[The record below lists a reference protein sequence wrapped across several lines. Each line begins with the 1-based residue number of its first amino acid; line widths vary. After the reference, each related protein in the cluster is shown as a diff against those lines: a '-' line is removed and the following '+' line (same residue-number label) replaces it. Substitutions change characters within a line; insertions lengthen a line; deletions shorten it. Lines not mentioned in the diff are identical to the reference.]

1 MLSRHLPED
10 VVTEILSTLPVK
22 SLMRFKSVSKA
33 WYALIR
39 NPHFITKH
47 HTCAIS
53 DHNRNHCR
61 RVILERYRAIDT
73 PRFSMHSND
82 TLEFSGDI
90 HLIPQLFSE
99 DINPVLFIGSCN
111 GIVCV
116 VGISAE
122 RFHGGPDP
130 DRAWEIGLWNPATR
144 ESKRLPFVPR
154 PPDFVPL
161 PLDICF
167 TSYKFGF
174 GIDLN
179 TNDFKVVK
187 ITCFYS
193 PRHYQVELYNLTTD
207 SWRVIDASLNSADF
221 IKTSNF
227 PSYLNGFCYWL
238 NFPRRCDREH
248 NLLLSFDM
256 SNEMFREIMLPDD
269 DVGSLADIAIIN
281 DSVAVIFPTYSNSS
295 RNDVGISMEYEIWV
309 MNESIVEC
317 SWTKLFTIA
326 VPSRPLQFR
335 DDGLIVLNGGHCVSD
350 KCLVLFDPRTGELKN
365 LPIYDEGSETFV
377 LVSYRESLVLVNGWR
392 NVLEQQYT

>member
-39 NPHFITKH
+39 NPHFIAKH
-47 HTCAIS
+47 DNFAIS

-116 VGISAE
+116 VGISSE
-122 RFHGGPDP
+122 RFHFGPDP

-154 PPDFVPL
+154 PPDFVPF
-161 PLDICF
+161 PPDF
-167 TSYKFGF
+167 RVPSYKFGF

-193 PRHYQVELYNLTTD
+193 PRHYQVEVYNLTTD
-207 SWRVIDASLNSADF
+207 SWRVIDASLNLAHF
-221 IKTSNF
+221 ICRSNF

-238 NFPRRCDREH
+238 IFPRRCDREH

-269 DVGSLADIAIIN
+269 VRSPADIAIIN
-281 DSVAVIFPTYSNSS
+281 DSVAVIFPT
-295 RNDVGISMEYEIWV
+295 
-309 MNESIVEC
+309 SIVEC

-365 LPIYDEGSETFV
+365 LPIYDEGSEMFK

>member
-39 NPHFITKH
+39 NPHFIAKH
-47 HTCAIS
+47 HNFAIS

-61 RVILERYRAIDT
+61 RVILERRRATLDT
-73 PRFSMHSND
+73 PCFSMHSHD

-111 GIVCV
+111 GIVCA
-116 VGISAE
+116 VGISVE
-122 RFHGGPDP
+122 RFHRGPDP

-144 ESKRLPFVPR
+144 ESKRLPFN
-154 PPDFVPL
+154 
-161 PLDICF
+161 
-167 TSYKFGF
+167 FGF

-187 ITCFYS
+187 ITCFHS

-207 SWRVIDASLNSADF
+207 SWRVIDASLNSAYF
-221 IKTSNF
+221 ICRSIF

-238 NFPRRCDREH
+238 IIPPRCDREH

-256 SNEMFREIMLPDD
+256 SNEMFRETMLPDNAR
-269 DVGSLADIAIIN
+269 SLVDIAIIN
-281 DSVAVIFPTYSNSS
+281 DSVAVMFPTYSNSR
-295 RNDVGISMEYEIWV
+295 RNDVGISLEYEIWV

-365 LPIYDEGSETFV
+365 LPIYGQGSEMFD
-377 LVSYRESLVLVNGWR
+377 LVSYEESLVLINGWR
-392 NVLEQQYT
+392 NVLEQQDT

>member
-1 MLSRHLPED
+1 
-10 VVTEILSTLPVK
+10 
-22 SLMRFKSVSKA
+22 
-33 WYALIR
+33 
-39 NPHFITKH
+39 
-47 HTCAIS
+47 
-53 DHNRNHCR
+53 
-61 RVILERYRAIDT
+61 
-73 PRFSMHSND
+73 
-82 TLEFSGDI
+82 
-90 HLIPQLFSE
+90 
-99 DINPVLFIGSCN
+99 
-111 GIVCV
+111 
-116 VGISAE
+116 
-122 RFHGGPDP
+122 
-130 DRAWEIGLWNPATR
+130 WNPATR

-154 PPDFVPL
+154 PPDFVPF
-161 PLDICF
+161 PPDF
-167 TSYKFGF
+167 RVPSYDFGF

-238 NFPRRCDREH
+238 NFPRRCDREL

-256 SNEMFREIMLPDD
+256 SNEMFREIMLPDA
-269 DVGSLADIAIIN
+269 VGSPADIAIIN

-365 LPIYDEGSETFV
+365 LPIYDEGSETF
-377 LVSYRESLVLVNGWR
+377 
-392 NVLEQQYT
+392 

>member
-1 MLSRHLPED
+1 M
-10 VVTEILSTLPVK
+10 
-22 SLMRFKSVSKA
+22 
-33 WYALIR
+33 
-39 NPHFITKH
+39 
-47 HTCAIS
+47 
-53 DHNRNHCR
+53 
-61 RVILERYRAIDT
+61 
-73 PRFSMHSND
+73 
-82 TLEFSGDI
+82 
-90 HLIPQLFSE
+90 
-99 DINPVLFIGSCN
+99 
-111 GIVCV
+111 
-116 VGISAE
+116 
-122 RFHGGPDP
+122 
-130 DRAWEIGLWNPATR
+130 LWNPATR

-193 PRHYQVELYNLTTD
+193 PPHYQVEVYNLTTD
-207 SWRVIDASLNSADF
+207 SW
-221 IKTSNF
+221 
-227 PSYLNGFCYWL
+227 
-238 NFPRRCDREH
+238 RRCDREH

-256 SNEMFREIMLPDD
+256 SNEIFREIMLPDD
-269 DVGSLADIAIIN
+269 VGSPADIAIIN

-365 LPIYDEGSETFV
+365 LPIYDEGSETILDMDKSWMRV
-377 LVSYRESLVLVNGWR
+377 RNWLGEDYNVYAVVQMHASNLNDISDELYALYEMIPLHREDIKVEIVDAIVDQSVESSEVSTNDES
-392 NVLEQQYT
+392 ETIDETDIDD